1 MRWESQYQVVTEWH
15 FRFWKLLNCFQ
26 KREETY
32 IHTYMYIHIHTYIW
46 WRPIVTNSLASWWS
60 SVMWRGTSCLLIPFK
75 WWASSVNIR
84 QSIQTTRPSQHRSVV
99 VNFGEWPVI
108 TANVT
113 RDHFYI
119 NLYTYILY
127 YIILYYIISSFIILY
142 CIMLYYI
149 ILYYLIY
156 IFIHIYYYIYIY
168 IHKYVYIYLYIPL
181 NWLKFDRSAQKIC
194 CIGPGYGDLK
204 KISHDCLGLSENR
217 VQQNP
222 MFFL

>member
-127 YIILYYIISSFIILY
+127 YIIFILYYIILIFILIFIFLLYYIILY
-142 CIMLYYI
+142 YIILYHHLLYYIVLCYI

-156 IFIHIYYYIYIY
+156 IFIHIYYYIYI
-168 IHKYVYIYLYIPL
+168 HT
-181 NWLKFDRSAQKIC
+181 
-194 CIGPGYGDLK
+194 
-204 KISHDCLGLSENR
+204 
-217 VQQNP
+217 
-222 MFFL
+222 

>member
-1 MRWESQYQVVTEWH
+1 
-15 FRFWKLLNCFQ
+15 
-26 KREETY
+26 
-32 IHTYMYIHIHTYIW
+32 MYIYTYIHTYIW
-46 WRPIVTNSLASWWS
+46 WRLIVTNSLASWWS
-60 SVMWRGTSCLLIPFK
+60 SVTWRGTSCLLIPFK

-119 NLYTYILY
+119 NLYTHTYILLYYIILYLYLYLYYIILYHIIIYYITLY

-149 ILYYLIY
+149 ILYIY
-156 IFIHIYYYIYIY
+156 IYTYILYYIYTYINMCIY
-168 IHKYVYIYLYIPL
+168 TY
-181 NWLKFDRSAQKIC
+181 
-194 CIGPGYGDLK
+194 
-204 KISHDCLGLSENR
+204 ISHWIDWNLTDLLR
-217 VQQNP
+217 RFAALAPV
-222 MFFL
+222 MAI